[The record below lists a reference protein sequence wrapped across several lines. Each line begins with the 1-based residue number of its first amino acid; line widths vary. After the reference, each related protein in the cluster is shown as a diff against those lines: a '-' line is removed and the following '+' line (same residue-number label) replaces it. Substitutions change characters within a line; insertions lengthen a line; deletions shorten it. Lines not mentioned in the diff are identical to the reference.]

1 MNDFQTWITVL
12 GGAGFLGA
20 VVTLIKGLVGWRT
33 GRSGRKMRAAHDAID
48 SLNLAARW
56 AEAYWHGRD
65 WCHRW
70 HKPWTDEFENGYP
83 PPPDDDH
90 TPD

>member
-20 VVTLIKGLVGWRT
+20 LVTLIKGLVGWRT
-33 GRSGRKMRAAHDAID
+33 GKSGRKMRAAHDAID
-48 SLNLAARW
+48 SLNLAGLW
-56 AEAYWHGRD
+56 AEAYWHARGYCRS
-65 WCHRW
+65 H
-70 HKPWTDEFENGYP
+70 HEWTSDYADGYP
-83 PPPDDDH
+83 PPPDDTN